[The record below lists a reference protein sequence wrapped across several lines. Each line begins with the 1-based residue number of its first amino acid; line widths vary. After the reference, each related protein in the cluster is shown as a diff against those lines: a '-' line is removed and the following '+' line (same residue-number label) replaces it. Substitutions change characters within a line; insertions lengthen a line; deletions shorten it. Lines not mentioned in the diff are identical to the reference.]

1 MKSKLKFFVG
11 FEYLNQGFD
20 FKEQF
25 WDLKIQSFDKVSSL
39 WWKKIE
45 FKTKSKQF
53 SCAALEDFSEGL

>member
-11 FEYLNQGFD
+11 FKYLNQGFD

-39 WWKKIE
+39 WWKKKRIQNEIE
-45 FKTKSKQF
+45 TIK
-53 SCAALEDFSEGL
+53 LR

>member
-39 WWKKIE
+39 WWKKNGIQNEIE
-45 FKTKSKQF
+45 TIQF
-53 SCAALEDFSEGL
+53 RCT